1 MGNVLSSLIGNSNE
15 AATGDTSTVAAS
27 SHHDSVVTV
36 SSLMERYKLTESAC
50 KKEIS
55 DEFFESISQSFCD
68 NWRRLPG
75 YLRVRNVV
83 DEIENRYRNDEWLR
97 KIAFFRF
104 WRQSRGPDA
113 TYEVLIGALLKI
125 GCVDDAHSVCKL
137 LRDIS
142 PQQLVS
148 APTGTLMHVN
158 YLSS

>member
-1 MGNVLSSLIGNSNE
+1 MGNVLSALIGDSNE
-15 AATGDTSTVAAS
+15 AATGDSSTIAAS
-27 SHHDSVVTV
+27 FHHGSVVTL

-50 KKEIS
+50 KKEIG
-55 DEFFESISQSFCD
+55 DEFFESISHSFCD

-83 DEIENRYRNDEWLR
+83 DEIEDKRKDEWLR

-137 LRDIS
+137 LQDIS
-142 PQQLVS
+142 SQQPVS

-158 YLSS
+158 CVSS